1 MAARPA
7 ARRRGNV
14 DDRPSRE
21 RRHQSC
27 TRHQFR
33 SADLA
38 KWNCRVGRPVV
49 ERSFGGIFAVVHSAR
64 GRGQRTQRSLA
75 GRDRTVNMASQSTQF
90 ALASRILHWL
100 MAAMLLPML
109 FIGVTLVAHVGAVL
123 FHTLIVRDRLLH
135 RMALWSIRSDSTT
148 ARPD

>member
-38 KWNCRVGRPVV
+38 ERNYRIGRPVV
-49 ERSFGGIFAVVHSAR
+49 ERSFGGIFAVVHSPR
-64 GRGQRTQRSLA
+64 GRGESTQRSLA
-75 GRDRTVNMASQSTQF
+75 GRDRTVNMASDSTQF

-100 MAAMLLPML
+100 MAAMLLSML
-109 FIGVTLVAHVGAVL
+109 LIGVPMVSSLGSAATHVP
-123 FHTLIVRDRLLH
+123 
-135 RMALWSIRSDSTT
+135 IR
-148 ARPD
+148 RPLSLG